1 MYSSEDLERFY
12 FQYKT
17 EALPHGVSIQDFC
30 VRNKV
35 PYNIFSKWYKDIR
48 KQIVEVT
55 VDGRPSEEKE
65 NSTTAP
71 SRPLQESSSSTQVRI
86 LVEMR
91 MSNGLHISQKNL
103 SYLDLVKLV
112 EKLEGLC

>member
-1 MYSSEDLERFY
+1 M
-12 FQYKT
+12 
-17 EALPHGVSIQDFC
+17 
-30 VRNKV
+30 RNKV

-55 VDGRPSEEKE
+55 VDGRPSEEE
-65 NSTTAP
+65 ESSATP
-71 SRPLQESSSSTQVRI
+71 SRPQPQSPSCTPVRI
-86 LVEMR
+86 LVEIR

-103 SYLDLVKLV
+103 NYRELVKLV

>member
-1 MYSSEDLERFY
+1 M
-12 FQYKT
+12 
-17 EALPHGVSIQDFC
+17 
-30 VRNKV
+30 RNKV

-55 VDGRPSEEKE
+55 VNGHPSEEKE

>member
-30 VRNKV
+30 MRNKV

-55 VDGRPSEEKE
+55 VDGRPSEEEKA
-65 NSTTAP
+65 SAAP
-71 SRPLQESSSSTQVRI
+71 SRPQPQSSSSTPVRI
-86 LVEMR
+86 LVEIR

-103 SYLDLVKLV
+103 NYQELVKLV

>member
-1 MYSSEDLERFY
+1 MYSSEDLEWFY

-35 PYNIFSKWYKDIR
+35 PSNIFSKWFKDTR

-55 VDGRPSEEKE
+55 VDGRPSEEE
-65 NSTTAP
+65 EASAAP
-71 SRPLQESSSSTQVRI
+71 SHPRQQYTSGSPVRI
-86 LVEMR
+86 LVEIR

-103 SYLDLVKLV
+103 NYQDLVKLV
-112 EKLEGLC
+112 EKLEALC

>member
-35 PYNIFSKWYKDIR
+35 PYNIFSKWYKDTR

-55 VDGRPSEEKE
+55 VDGRPSEEGE
-65 NSTTAP
+65 ASGAP
-71 SRPLQESSSSTQVRI
+71 SHSRCQYPSGSQVRI
-86 LVEMR
+86 LVEIR
-91 MSNGLHISQKNL
+91 MSSGLHISQKNL
-103 SYLDLVKLV
+103 NYQDLVKL
-112 EKLEGLC
+112 EGQGTGH